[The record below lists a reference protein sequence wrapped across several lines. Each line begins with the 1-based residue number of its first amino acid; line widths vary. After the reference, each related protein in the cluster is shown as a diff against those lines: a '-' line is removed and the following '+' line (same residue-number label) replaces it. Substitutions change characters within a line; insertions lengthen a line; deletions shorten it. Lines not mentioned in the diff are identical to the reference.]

1 MATATTLS
9 STFSWADAKD
19 DTSTIDGPTH
29 VAPSAAIKNDL
40 IKSLSTTGNVALAR
54 AAALAKGAPRSSLDC
69 LPKAQ

>member
-1 MATATTLS
+1 MATARTLS

-40 IKSLSTTGNVALAR
+40 IKSLSATGNVALAR
-54 AAALAKGAPRSSLDC
+54 AAALAKGAPRSSLD
-69 LPKAQ
+69 